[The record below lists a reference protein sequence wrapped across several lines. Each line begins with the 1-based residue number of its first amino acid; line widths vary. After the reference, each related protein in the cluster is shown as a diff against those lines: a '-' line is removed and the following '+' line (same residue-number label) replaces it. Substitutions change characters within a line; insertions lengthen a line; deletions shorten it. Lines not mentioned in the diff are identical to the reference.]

1 MVSAYSSDL
10 FGLVYLWLEICSL
23 LWCCETC
30 WVWWVR
36 EQTQLVILFFN
47 PFACLLHVI
56 SISLWDKAVSVDSH
70 NNVAPWVNCVQ
81 LFQWCDH
88 FKNLLGVFFLLGT
101 QMTRNQ
107 DQVINKGD
115 HGIVVPIEFF
125 FEFWQMTEWVF
136 FFRVVK
142 ILELLL
148 FHNNDWF
155 TSFFSI
161 DYILRNWLKFLDEV
175 LIGLLGEDNVNVF
188 LLHGF

>member
-1 MVSAYSSDL
+1 MVSAYSCDL
-10 FGLVYLWLEICSL
+10 FGLVDLWLEICSL

-30 WVWWVR
+30 WVRW
-36 EQTQLVILFFN
+36 EHKQTQLAILYFN
-47 PFACLLHVI
+47 HFAFLLHVI
-56 SISLWDKAVSVDSH
+56 SISLWDKAVSVGSH
-70 NNVAPWVNCVQ
+70 NNVAHWVNCVQ

-88 FKNLLGVFFLLGT
+88 FKDLLGVFFLLWT
-101 QMTRNQ
+101 QMARNQ
-107 DQVINKGD
+107 DQVINKCD

-136 FFRVVK
+136 SFGVVK
-142 ILELLL
+142 IVELLL

-155 TSFFSI
+155 ASFSSI
-161 DYILRNWLKFLDEV
+161 DRILWNWLEFLDEV